1 MAAMDPMIELH
12 PPADALDGLGLP
24 AIPYPVALPVFQSAV
39 ANDGGPLP
47 LADMLRGL
55 QLRATDARVDWH
67 RVEPAMSRLAELL
80 AGDDSRERVALSGDG
95 WRLEVTGDANARHAV
110 VLQRGACRIA
120 ALGALRDGRLQ
131 LAAWRPLDAGA
142 LRLVL
147 QLAGRCQDASDGAG
161 ARARLL
167 AAMDEL
173 DAAARQAD
181 GQDDACAH
189 QLVPWTPVEVA
200 APDDDPAAS
209 APEPPALRRAACV
222 AAELGAF
229 TVTRSALD

>member
-1 MAAMDPMIELH
+1 TTLVPPGGATMVEFKVDYPGRYILVDHALSRAVKGLTGILTVHGEADASIFSSDQPIDAASGHCAARRAARGRPPRGAVPFCQHARHAPVTPRATGTRTMAAMDPMIELH

-120 ALGALRDGRLQ
+120 ALGALRD
-131 LAAWRPLDAGA
+131 
-142 LRLVL
+142 
-147 QLAGRCQDASDGAG
+147 
-161 ARARLL
+161 
-167 AAMDEL
+167 
-173 DAAARQAD
+173 
-181 GQDDACAH
+181 
-189 QLVPWTPVEVA
+189 
-200 APDDDPAAS
+200 
-209 APEPPALRRAACV
+209 
-222 AAELGAF
+222 
-229 TVTRSALD
+229 